1 MLAANLNPQTGGGKK
16 KDFPIFLFS
25 ISNFFLLIYLLA
37 FVQPSPPINLEIKI
51 SCSLD
56 LFFAFL
62 AGRPTNVGMAV

>member
-16 KDFPIFLFS
+16 KTFLFS
-25 ISNFFLLIYLLA
+25 CFQFQIFLLIYLLA
-37 FVQPSPPINLEIKI
+37 FVQPNSPLNLEIKI